1 MSLKTTLFKKKSPPP
16 TPEPAAVDP
25 TAPKKKKLGKGLIV
39 PAMVIFCGAI
49 LVSQIAKQG
58 GSLEDQ
64 RLLDEQRRK
73 AQEALR
79 KGYETGV
86 DDPLAQAAAEMR
98 NAREKAAKDQP
109 QPGAA
114 VALPDDADAVLENQ
128 RRELDLAWD
137 DIKKKRGPS
146 EKDGSTRQSA
156 AGESKP
162 GFVGYVSDAGNK
174 RDGVLSGAAQSGLVQ
189 PQGMSPAGQLNP
201 TGDMVAQRARYEREL
216 RDMEIEAAKRAA
228 RNGNTNWR
236 EDRSSEPNPEKV
248 KVATQIQ
255 GRHVLFAGTVIN
267 AVIEQAIDTALPGRL
282 RARVTTDI
290 YDSKTGQTLVVG
302 RGSTLTGQ
310 YRSEIT
316 EGQERVF
323 AVFDRL
329 ITPQGAVVS
338 LGQIEASDQM
348 ATTGVPGELHTHFWH
363 RMGIATLMAIQS
375 AFVEKKVGSVGQVAG
390 SSGQATSSAAGQILL
405 KTTEKELER
414 RYDVPSNITV
424 PAGAL
429 LTLVIQ
435 DNVEIPP
442 TSGKR

>member
-1 MSLKTTLFKKKSPPP
+1 MSLKTTLFGKKGPA
-16 TPEPAAVDP
+16 PAAEAPQVDP

-64 RLLDEQRRK
+64 RLIDEQRKK
-73 AQEALR
+73 AEEALR

-86 DDPLAQAAAEMR
+86 DDPLAQAAAELR
-98 NAREKAAKDQP
+98 NAREKAEKDRP

-114 VALPDDADAVLENQ
+114 VSLPDDADAILENK
-128 RRELDLAWD
+128 RRELDQAWE

-146 EKDGSTRQSA
+146 EKDATA
-156 AGESKP
+156 ARKGGGEAKP
-162 GFVGYVSDAGNK
+162 GFVGYVVESGSK
-174 RDGVLSGAAQSGLVQ
+174 RDGVLQAQGLTAQPPSAAT
-189 PQGMSPAGQLNP
+189 ADRANP
-201 TGDMVAQRARYEREL
+201 TGDMIAQRARYEREL
-216 RDMEIEAAKRAA
+216 RDLEVESAKRAA

-236 EDRSSEPNPEKV
+236 DDRSSDASPEKV

-255 GRHVLFAGTVIN
+255 GRNVLFAGTVIN

-290 YDSKTGQTLVVG
+290 YDSKTGQTVVVG

-329 ITPQGAVVS
+329 ITPYGAVVA

-348 ATTGVPGELHTHFWH
+348 ATTGIPGELHTHFWH

-375 AFVEKKVGSVGQVAG
+375 AVVEKKVGSVGQVAG
-390 SSGQATSSAAGQILL
+390 AGGQATSSAAGQILL

-435 DNVEIPP
+435 DNVEIPSN
-442 TSGKR
+442 SGKR